1 MTAKA
6 RNIGIKVNA
15 PEGEC
20 NDPYCPFHGTLS
32 VRGQTITG
40 VVATVKMNRT
50 VIVERDYL
58 KYVDKYERY
67 EKRSARYAAHAAP
80 CLGLKAGDSVT
91 IMECRPLSKTV
102 AFAVIGKQKK
112 V

>member
-1 MTAKA
+1 
-6 RNIGIKVNA
+6 
-15 PEGEC
+15 
-20 NDPYCPFHGTLS
+20 
-32 VRGQTITG
+32 
-40 VVATVKMNRT
+40 MNRT

-102 AFAVIGKQKK
+102 AFAVIEKQKK